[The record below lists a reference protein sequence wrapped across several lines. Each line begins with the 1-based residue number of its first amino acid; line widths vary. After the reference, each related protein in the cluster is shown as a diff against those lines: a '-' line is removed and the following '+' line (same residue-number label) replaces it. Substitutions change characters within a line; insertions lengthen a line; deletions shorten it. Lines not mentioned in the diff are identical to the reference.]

1 MSLNNFIP
9 TLWSA
14 NILATL
20 EKTHIFAELANKDYE
35 GDISGAGDTVKIS
48 MIGDVTISNY
58 SKNTNINAVETL
70 DDAQTVL
77 LIDQQK
83 YFNFQIDDIDKRQQ
97 KPKLMAQATSKA
109 GYGLRDAVDTYFAGL
124 YADAGLKQNTNG
136 SPVNL
141 TSLNVEAEMLACGT
155 TMTEN
160 DIPLDNRFMVVQP
173 WVVEKFVL
181 AGMTTKT
188 ANDAL
193 WVRGFVD
200 RILGFDIFVSNNVS
214 DGDGAGAQTRN
225 IAGVRNES
233 FTFAEAIMDVEAYRP
248 ELRFADALKGLHV
261 YGGKIVRPD
270 MTLAF
275 FADKTAEA

>member
-9 TLWSA
+9 TLWSG
-14 NILATL
+14 NILSTL

-35 GDISGAGDTVKIS
+35 GDISGAGDTVKIN
-48 MIGDVTISNY
+48 MIGDVTVSNY
-58 SKNTNINAVETL
+58 TKNTDINAVETL

-97 KPKLMAQATSKA
+97 IPKLMAAATSKA
-109 GYGLRDAVDTYFAGL
+109 GYALRDAVDSFFAEM
-124 YADAGLKQNTNG
+124 YADSGMAQNTSA

-141 TSLNVEAEMLACGT
+141 TSLNVEAEILACGT

-160 DIPLDNRFMVVQP
+160 DVPLENRFMVVLP
-173 WVVEKFVL
+173 WVIEKFVL

-193 WVRGFVD
+193 WARGFVD

-214 DGDGAGAQTRN
+214 DQDGLGDDTRN
-225 IAGVRNES
+225 IAGIRNES

-248 ELRFADALKGLHV
+248 QLRFADALKGLHV
-261 YGGKIVRPD
+261 YGGKMVRPD
-270 MTLAF
+270 KTLTF
-275 FADKTAEA
+275 YADKTAEA